1 MLLPQAGTAAG
12 IALTLL
18 EVGILLLVL
27 GLLSRMASSMRI
39 TSVPLFIVVGLAFG
53 DEGLIPLNF
62 STAFVATA
70 AEIGAIL
77 LLFFLGL
84 EYSARQVVD
93 EMRRQRRTALAD
105 LVLNAAPGAAL
116 AVASGW
122 GWQVALALAGVTY
135 VSSSGIVSQVARE
148 MGWRGKGEYS
158 VQVSMLVLE
167 DLVMAPYLPVLAS
180 LAGAASLAAGLTSVG
195 IGLLVVAFVLLAGV
209 REIHVLN
216 RLFDANAPGAL
227 LLTALGLALAVGG
240 FAANVGF
247 SSAVAAFLVG
257 LLLTGDIAYAVR
269 HRLAPLRDVF
279 SAVFFIFFGLQTNPM
294 TLQDAV
300 VPAFILVV
308 ITIATKI
315 LTVAYALRAS
325 HIVSDGHPWRAALR
339 GGSLMSARG
348 EFSVVVA
355 TLALA
360 IPGIPDVWSGLVAAY
375 IIGTAIAGPLLA
387 RMFDTW
393 PRQKAVA

>member
-1 MLLPQAGTAAG
+1 MLLPETGTTTG

-18 EVGILLLVL
+18 EVGVILLVL
-27 GLLSRMASSMRI
+27 GLLSRMATSVRV
-39 TSVPLFIVVGLAFG
+39 TSVPLFILVGLAFG
-53 DEGLIPLNF
+53 DGGLVPLNF
-62 STAFVATA
+62 STTFVATA
-70 AEIGAIL
+70 AEIGAVL

-116 AVASGW
+116 ALVAGW

-180 LAGAASLAAGLTSVG
+180 LAGAASFAAGLTSVG
-195 IGLLVVAFVLLAGV
+195 IGLLVVGFVLIAGV
-209 REIHVLN
+209 REIHLLN

-227 LLTALGLALAVGG
+227 LLTALGLAMAVGG

-257 LLLTGDIAYAVR
+257 LLLTGDVAYAVR

-279 SAVFFIFFGLQTNPM
+279 SAVFFIFFGLQTAPSQ
-294 TLQDAV
+294 LVDAV
-300 VPAFILVV
+300 LPALGLIVV
-308 ITIATKI
+308 TITTKI
-315 LTVAYALRAS
+315 LTVGYALRS
-325 HIVSDGHPWRAALR
+325 THIISDGHPWRGALR
-339 GGSLMSARG
+339 GGALMSARG

-360 IPGIPDVWSGLVAAY
+360 LPGIPDLWSGLVAAY
-375 IIGTAIAGPLLA
+375 IIGTAILGPLLA

-393 PRQKAVA
+393 PRTHAVA

>member
-1 MLLPQAGTAAG
+1 
-12 IALTLL
+12 
-18 EVGILLLVL
+18 
-27 GLLSRMASSMRI
+27 
-39 TSVPLFIVVGLAFG
+39 
-53 DEGLIPLNF
+53 
-62 STAFVATA
+62 
-70 AEIGAIL
+70 
-77 LLFFLGL
+77 
-84 EYSARQVVD
+84 
-93 EMRRQRRTALAD
+93 MRRQRRTALAD

-209 REIHVLN
+209 REIHLLN

-279 SAVFFIFFGLQTNPM
+279 SAVFFIFFGLQTNPV
-294 TLQDAV
+294 TLRDAL
-300 VPAFILVV
+300 VPALILVV
-308 ITIATKI
+308 VTVITKI
-315 LTVAYALRAS
+315 LTVAYALRSS

-360 IPGIPDVWSGLVAAY
+360 IPGVPDEWSGLVAAY

-387 RMFDTW
+387 RVFDTW
-393 PRQKAVA
+393 PRQSDVA